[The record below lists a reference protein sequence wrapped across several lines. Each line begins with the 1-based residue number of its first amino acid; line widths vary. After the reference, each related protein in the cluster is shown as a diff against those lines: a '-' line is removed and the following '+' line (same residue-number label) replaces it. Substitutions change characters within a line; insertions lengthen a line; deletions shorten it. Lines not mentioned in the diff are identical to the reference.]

1 MQVAT
6 LYARSLPKTWY
17 NHCELMVTTNIP
29 TQTSTA
35 LKEWA
40 TVLEAMGRGEQV
52 LLIRK
57 GGLIEPGSGFELA
70 APVFVFYPT
79 FEHQAVQYL
88 RPQFQGYFEAASQH
102 RAPAG
107 QFRVELA
114 GVAAAS
120 WTSSDPT
127 VIERLKDFHIYNEA
141 FASQRLKW
149 QPDQP
154 LAIVAIRA
162 FRLAQPQLLPV
173 APHYAGCKSWV
184 QLDAPVLL
192 AGANPVLDDAA
203 FAARL
208 RDITA
213 LLNA

>member
-1 MQVAT
+1 MTQSREA
-6 LYARSLPKTWY
+6 SMDLPG
-17 NHCELMVTTNIP
+17 HCA
-29 TQTSTA
+29 TA

-40 TVLEAMGRGEQV
+40 TVLEAMARGEQL

-88 RPQFQGYFEAASQH
+88 RAPFQSYFEAASQQ

-107 QFRVELA
+107 QVRVELA
-114 GVAAAS
+114 GIAAAS
-120 WTSSDPT
+120 WTSADPS
-127 VIERLKDFHIYNEA
+127 VIERLSDFHIYNEA

-149 QPDQP
+149 QPDVP
-154 LAIVAIRA
+154 LLIAAVRV

-173 APHYAGCKSWV
+173 APQYAGCKSWV
-184 QLDAPVLL
+184 QLDAPVSL
-192 AGANPVLDDAA
+192 AEASPVLDDAT
-203 FAARL
+203 FAQRL
-208 RDITA
+208 RDVTS
-213 LLNA
+213 